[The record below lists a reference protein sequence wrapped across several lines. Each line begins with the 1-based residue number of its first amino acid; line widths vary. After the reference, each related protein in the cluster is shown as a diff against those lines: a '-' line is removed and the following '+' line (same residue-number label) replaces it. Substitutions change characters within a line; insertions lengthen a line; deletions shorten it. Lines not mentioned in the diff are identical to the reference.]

1 MKTPR
6 PGSRKQ
12 GGFTLVEM
20 SVVLVLVGLLF
31 AAVTKGQE
39 LVDQAKAKRLVNDMI
54 VMGDQLQLYSQAKGR
69 FPGDCNAD
77 GVIDYDLG
85 ATSRLDTD
93 TETRAARYAFTPL
106 LPTIP
111 GNGVEASAQTDGC
124 ALTGGAFTAGVA
136 GTPAVPPELSTVAT
150 SASNANV
157 WLNDLKL
164 ASIVSDSAP
173 NRNLAKTINEDFM
186 FVGSIADGEGDSADE
201 ARYNAIVIHNVPQAM
216 AMRMAVAINGQ
227 DSMANRSRLRS
238 LKRDATDGTYEAT
251 WQVVDAGASA
261 DTAAMR
267 DAMVTIVYFFDRI
280 PESKATP
287 VNPT

>member
-1 MKTPR
+1 MKTLR
-6 PGSRKQ
+6 TGGRKQ

-69 FPGDCNAD
+69 FPGDCDAD
-77 GVIDYDLG
+77 GVMDYDLG
-85 ATSRLDTD
+85 ATSRLDTN
-93 TETRAARYAFTPL
+93 TEARATEYAFTSL

-111 GNGVEASAQTDGC
+111 DNGLEASAQTDGC
-124 ALTGGAFTAGVA
+124 ALSGGAAT
-136 GTPAVPPELSTVAT
+136 TDPSTVAT
-150 SASNANV
+150 GADNANV

-164 ASIVSDSAP
+164 AGLVSDSAP

-186 FVGSIADGEGDSADE
+186 FVGSIADAEGDSATV

-227 DSMANRSRLRS
+227 DAMANRSRLRS
-238 LKRDATDGTYEAT
+238 LNRDATNGTYEAT
-251 WQVVDAGASA
+251 WQVVDVGTP
-261 DTAAMR
+261 DTEAMR
-267 DAMVTIVYFFDRI
+267 DAMVTIIYFFDRI
-280 PESKATP
+280 PESKAAPAVGSST
-287 VNPT
+287 